1 MAGCCAGTGAARD
14 ADRGGGEMSKSDD
27 RGDSRPRATISRPE
41 NARRR
46 PLAVPLVGTLLL
58 LIIFLVAFAV
68 TLLL

>member
-1 MAGCCAGTGAARD
+1 
-14 ADRGGGEMSKSDD
+14 MSKSDD